1 MKKISFCDYH
11 EGIRCTDADEEEVSK
26 FYKLILQDEIT
37 AVQKNIHAQFIL
49 ADPMKEFRGK
59 AFWVKCK
66 KNISEGERNFF
77 RYYVYTEWKR
87 RVRFIGKQLCYV
99 SKAEIGYF
107 NLEED

>member
-66 KNISEGERNFF
+66 KKHKRGRKKFLPILCLYRMEKESEI
-77 RYYVYTEWKR
+77 YWKTALLC
-87 RVRFIGKQLCYV
+87 KQ
-99 SKAEIGYF
+99 S
-107 NLEED
+107 